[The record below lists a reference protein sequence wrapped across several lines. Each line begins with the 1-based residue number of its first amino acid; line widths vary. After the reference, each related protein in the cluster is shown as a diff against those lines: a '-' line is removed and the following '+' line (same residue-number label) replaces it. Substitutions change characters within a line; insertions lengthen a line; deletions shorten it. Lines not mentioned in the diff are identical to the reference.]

1 MPNTLTN
8 MQARIFADG
17 AVRKLNQ
24 LLLPLR
30 AFSTSFN
37 GDAAKKGDTIRV
49 PVFPTVT
56 AGAFAG
62 DYSAADITITGVDL
76 TLDQHYFKSVAFT
89 DREISESPADYFGNM
104 GAQLG
109 KAVAKSVLT
118 TTMGAVTAAN
128 FGNTANADVLT
139 IAAAGFGVDSVAD
152 IRGAA
157 VKKGIHPMDASLVLA
172 EDHYTSLLKQTQLT
186 AQMYGGT
193 EAIRGGQVPSLFGFD
208 GVYESNIVPDNG
220 ESLAGFACARQA
232 LGVGMR
238 YLEPQSMEAIIDA
251 GMATDDESG
260 VTLGVRVI
268 PEPLKGKV
276 HYVVEALWGYK
287 TVDGAALVRIK
298 SA

>member
-1 MPNTLTN
+1 MGNTLTN

-24 LLLPLR
+24 ILTPLN

-49 PVFPTVT
+49 PVFPTVS

-62 DYSAADITITGVDL
+62 DYSAADTTIVGVDI

-89 DREISESPADYFGNM
+89 DREIAESPADYFGNM

-109 KAVAKSVLT
+109 KAVAAKVLT
-118 TTMGAVTAAN
+118 LTMGAVTAAN
-128 FGNTANADVLT
+128 YGDAAGDKVVV
-139 IAAAGFGVDSVAD
+139 AAAGFGTDSIAD
-152 IRGAA
+152 IRSAC
-157 VKKGIHPMDASLVLA
+157 VKKGIHPSDAGLVLG
-172 EDHYTSLLKQTQLT
+172 EDHFTALLKTTQLT
-186 AQMYGGT
+186 AQLYGGT
-193 EAIRGGQVPSLFGFD
+193 EAIREGRVPQLLGFD
-208 GVYESNIVPDNG
+208 GIYESNIVPDNG
-220 ESLAGFACARQA
+220 ENLAGFACARQA

-276 HYVVEALWGYK
+276 HYVVEALWGFAK
-287 TVDGAALVRIK
+287 TDGAALVRIK